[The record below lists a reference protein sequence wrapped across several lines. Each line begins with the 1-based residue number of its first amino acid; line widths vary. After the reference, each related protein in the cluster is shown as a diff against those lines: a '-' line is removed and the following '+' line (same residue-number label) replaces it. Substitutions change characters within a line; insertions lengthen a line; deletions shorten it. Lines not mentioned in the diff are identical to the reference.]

1 MGSVGCTTE
10 TTSTFQP
17 WREGKYTQWLG
28 KINDLPRLR
37 MGFCKKDAVL
47 IATHHLYHLDD
58 SSKFFPTCYTTWF
71 RCFFLKSSMQTKAYF
86 RSVIPI
92 SNLKKKGPLYVIFRV
107 SKAFTLLQL
116 PWKFT
121 FFFNQNNSSIKSL
134 FFLATLIPLE
144 WCLKLIVFS
153 TIAMK
158 LWNIKRCILPPPLFW
173 GFSFLGSTPLLTTF
187 FRLSCE
193 EEIPHPGGMAIDPTH
208 NPYPQKKDYSLEG
221 LTAVSPWK

>member
-1 MGSVGCTTE
+1 MIRPSSSLHVIQHDSVV
-10 TTSTFQP
+10 F
-17 WREGKYTQWLG
+17 L
-28 KINDLPRLR
+28 
-37 MGFCKKDAVL
+37 
-47 IATHHLYHLDD
+47 
-58 SSKFFPTCYTTWF
+58 
-71 RCFFLKSSMQTKAYF
+71 LKSSMQTKAYF

-134 FFLATLIPLE
+134 FFLAKLIPLE

-153 TIAMK
+153 IAMK
-158 LWNIKRCILPPPLFW
+158 LWNIKRFILPY
-173 GFSFLGSTPLLTTF
+173 TF
-187 FRLSCE
+187 FWVSPSLDPPPCWLLFSDSVVRRRF
-193 EEIPHPGGMAIDPTH
+193 PNPRGGAIDPTH
-208 NPYPQKKDYSLEG
+208 NPYPQQKYSLEG

>member
-10 TTSTFQP
+10 TTSTLQP

-134 FFLATLIPLE
+134 FFLAKLIPLE
-144 WCLKLIVFS
+144 WCLS
-153 TIAMK
+153 
-158 LWNIKRCILPPPLFW
+158 W
-173 GFSFLGSTPLLTTF
+173 
-187 FRLSCE
+187 
-193 EEIPHPGGMAIDPTH
+193 
-208 NPYPQKKDYSLEG
+208 
-221 LTAVSPWK
+221 